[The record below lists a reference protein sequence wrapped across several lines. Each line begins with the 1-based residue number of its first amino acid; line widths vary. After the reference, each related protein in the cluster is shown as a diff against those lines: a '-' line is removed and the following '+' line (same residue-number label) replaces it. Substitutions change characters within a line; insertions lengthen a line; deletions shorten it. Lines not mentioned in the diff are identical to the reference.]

1 MPPTPEKEPTPTEGQ
16 LYKTWEVSAFNRETN
31 EWETTLNHAYEHNTN
46 EFEYQAEPARIT
58 PSRAKAPTREHK
70 VYFAYGDA
78 QIDYR
83 NIDGE
88 LIPIHDERAINV
100 ALQLAKAL
108 RPELIVNLGDNVD
121 LSNLSRFKKDSD
133 HFFRTLAP
141 SFQRAHDIYAQLRSD
156 NPDAQIV
163 EVSSNHEVRLRDTIL
178 QHIPNLYD
186 VRRANEEK
194 EKYPVMSYPYMANLE
209 RVGVDWIGGYGA
221 AEFVINDDL
230 AFRHGRET
238 GNRTQ
243 SAASQIMRNHPET
256 NNVHGHAH
264 EMSTAYKTTRAG
276 RLLASVAVGA
286 VCRTDGV
293 VPSYH
298 NAVDD
303 LNQPVKK
310 QEQWQQGVLAIHDYG
325 QGRYDFRHI
334 PIVDGTAFYEGKEYK
349 SE

>member
-1 MPPTPEKEPTPTEGQ
+1 MGRRVWQGELLDDLLTLKWKDFSKKYPDIKKNTYKGKRVYWKNKILEGAEPMPEGIENVEGR

-31 EWETTLNHAYEHNTN
+31 EWETTLNHAYEHGKE

-58 PSRAKAPTREHK
+58 PSRAKAPKREHK

-88 LIPIHDERAINV
+88 LIPIHDERAIDV

-163 EVSSNHEVRLRDTIL
+163 
-178 QHIPNLYD
+178 
-186 VRRANEEK
+186 
-194 EKYPVMSYPYMANLE
+194 
-209 RVGVDWIGGYGA
+209 
-221 AEFVINDDL
+221 
-230 AFRHGRET
+230 
-238 GNRTQ
+238 
-243 SAASQIMRNHPET
+243 
-256 NNVHGHAH
+256 
-264 EMSTAYKTTRAG
+264 
-276 RLLASVAVGA
+276 
-286 VCRTDGV
+286 
-293 VPSYH
+293 
-298 NAVDD
+298 
-303 LNQPVKK
+303 
-310 QEQWQQGVLAIHDYG
+310 
-325 QGRYDFRHI
+325 
-334 PIVDGTAFYEGKEYK
+334 
-349 SE
+349 